1 MSNSEGSSNCVPI
14 FGRRKR
20 LRAPLFAESIGT
32 DFGLDDEDDLLFG
45 GDVNDGKRQIVQGGA
60 RQREMVGCNDG
71 TSNSYQSGT
80 SMNNNG
86 TSERNSEY
94 TGNVQCS
101 SSKYINNSE
110 KCFENNDY
118 SKSKSVHV
126 KGVLGTR
133 FGGESGTASLRSGVI
148 AQGNDGVIPTEF
160 KKPLKEK
167 EEKEYAKLVTT
178 VVSGLMAWK
187 KCMDE
192 KPIIFEVYGKLSSA
206 IEYCSKPLEEV
217 FKIND
222 GVGGDDLRCVFWPID
237 RRLPQVSCG
246 VKVRVIGFLK
256 DEYFQVLTMREVLSD
271 EMQVLILMSQR
282 SEEVMQNEANEEFL
296 MQFNYT

>member
-101 SSKYINNSE
+101 SS
-110 KCFENNDY
+110 
-118 SKSKSVHV
+118 
-126 KGVLGTR
+126 TR

-178 VVSGLMAWK
+178 DVSGLMAWK

-282 SEEVMQNEANEEFL
+282 SEEVMQNEANEEFRL
-296 MQFNYT
+296 K